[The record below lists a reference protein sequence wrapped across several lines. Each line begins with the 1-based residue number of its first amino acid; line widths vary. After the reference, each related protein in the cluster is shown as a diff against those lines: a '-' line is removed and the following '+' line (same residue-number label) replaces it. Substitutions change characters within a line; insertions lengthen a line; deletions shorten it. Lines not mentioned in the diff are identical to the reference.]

1 MRRDIKKITN
11 REEELYTEEELLRM
25 SKNEATEGLNSK
37 QIAFCQYFVTG
48 HNQFQAAIKAGY
60 TVDTARSHASNIRRK
75 PECKRYIAWLKI
87 RATKNTL
94 INASEL
100 LEKYVRIAF
109 SDITD
114 FVDIFPNRIQLK
126 PSEQIDGQLVKSI
139 KSGREGISIELHDK
153 MNALDFLS
161 RYVEDMPKD
170 WKQKI
175 EERKLELMEKEF
187 EFKKEQNS
195 FQQEQ
200 VYDDGFIEAI
210 KRSTDIIWEE
220 E

>member
-1 MRRDIKKITN
+1 MKRVQMT
-11 REEELYTEEELLRM
+11 EEQYTEEELLRM
-25 SKNEATEGLNSK
+25 PKSEAIEGLKEK

-48 HNQFQAAIKAGY
+48 HNIKQAAIKAGY
-60 TVDTARSHASNIRRK
+60 SIDTARSHASNIRRK
-75 PECKRYIAWLKI
+75 PECRRYIAWLKV
-87 RATKNTL
+87 RATRNTL

-126 PSEQIDGQLVKSI
+126 PSDQIDGQLVKSI
-139 KSGREGISIELHDK
+139 KSGRDGISIELHDK
-153 MNALDFLS
+153 MKALDFLS

-170 WKQKI
+170 WKQMI

-195 FQQEQ
+195 IQQEQ
-200 VYDDGFIEAI
+200 HNDDGFIEAI
-210 KRSTDIIWEE
+210 KKSTNIIWEE